1 MYFGYPK
8 TRHLSL
14 QNIFMLFFFFFTSDG
29 LLDSDSQKL
38 PHQLEK
44 QFHCSCQDCSAY
56 SPSSQA
62 LTNMLI
68 YRAKMLYEA
77 KK

>member
-14 QNIFMLFFFFFTSDG
+14 QNIFMLFFFFTSDG

-44 QFHCSCQDCSAY
+44 QF
-56 SPSSQA
+56 SSLNEYA
-62 LTNMLI
+62 NLPC
-68 YRAKMLYEA
+68 
-77 KK
+77 